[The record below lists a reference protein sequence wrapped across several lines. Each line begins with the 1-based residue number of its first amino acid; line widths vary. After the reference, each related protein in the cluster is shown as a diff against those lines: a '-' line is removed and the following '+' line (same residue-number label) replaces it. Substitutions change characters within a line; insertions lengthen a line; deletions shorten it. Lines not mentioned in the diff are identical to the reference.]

1 MKNKFFRALFPA
13 AVLGL
18 SIMLTAYAAN
28 SSNAAETTT
37 VSEST
42 ADSETS
48 EASDVTDGAA
58 GGKEAAGEQDTSSDK
73 WYSDRDMEQSPDTS
87 EAKTIEVA
95 DGQTLSITEEGTYI
109 LQGTASDCTVLVN
122 APEAKVQLILDNVT
136 VTNTSSPAIY
146 VLDADKCFVT
156 TADGSENAL
165 TVSGTFTEDTENDVK
180 TDAVIFAKS
189 DLTLN
194 GKGTLTISSTD
205 NGITS
210 KDELTVTGG
219 TYNITASG
227 KGLESNDSTA
237 ICDGT
242 FTIDA
247 KEGMES
253 TYVRID
259 GGTFEISASD
269 DGINAA
275 ANSDKNEVQVEIN
288 GGTLSIKMGAGDT
301 DGIDSNG
308 DLTIN
313 GGNISIEC
321 NSPFDYDGT
330 GELNGGTVVVNGEEV
345 TELTNQ
351 FGGGMGKGGMGK
363 GGMGKGG
370 MGKEGMTPD
379 GHGPGNQH
387 PGDTDANS
395 GSTDETDAE
404 SGSTDE
410 STGKTDAGAS
420 NPGAGNQV
428 FGRKEPGNRQKSDQ
442 DSGSTD
448 ADSESTPTVG
458 ESAGNQGV

>member
-13 AVLGL
+13 AILGL

-28 SSNAAETTT
+28 SSNVSETTT
-37 VSEST
+37 ASEST
-42 ADSETS
+42 VDSETS
-48 EASDVTDGAA
+48 EAADTTDG
-58 GGKEAAGEQDTSSDK
+58 E

-87 EAKTIEVA
+87 DAQTIEVT

-122 APEAKVQLILDNVT
+122 APEAKVQLILDDVT
-136 VTNTSSPAIY
+136 VTNTSSPVIY
-146 VLDADKCFVT
+146 VLDAVKCFVT
-156 TADGSENAL
+156 TAEGSENVL

-180 TDAVIFAKS
+180 TDAVIFSKS

-363 GGMGKGG
+363 
-370 MGKEGMTPD
+370 EGMTPD

-410 STGKTDAGAS
+410 STGKTDVGAS
-420 NPGAGNQV
+420 NPGAENQV

-458 ESAGNQGV
+458 ESAGGQGI

>member
-1 MKNKFFRALFPA
+1 MKNKFFRVLFPA

-18 SIMLTAYAAN
+18 SIILTAYAAN
-28 SSNAAETTT
+28 SSNASETTT
-37 VSEST
+37 ASEST

-48 EASDVTDGAA
+48 EVSETSEAAEGADGE
-58 GGKEAAGEQDTSSDK
+58 KEAAGEENTSSDE

-87 EAKTIEVA
+87 DTKTIEVT

-136 VTNTSSPAIY
+136 VTNTSSPVIY

-156 TADGSENAL
+156 TAEGSENAL

-330 GELNGGTVVVNGEEV
+330 GTLNGGTVAVNGEEV

-363 GGMGKGG
+363 
-370 MGKEGMTPD
+370 EGMIPD

-410 STGKTDAGAS
+410 STGKTDVGAS
-420 NPGAGNQV
+420 NPGAENQV

-458 ESAGNQGV
+458 ESAGGQGI

>member
-1 MKNKFFRALFPA
+1 MKNKFFRVLFPA

-28 SSNAAETTT
+28 SSNASETTAA
-37 VSEST
+37 EST
-42 ADSETS
+42 ISSKTSEASETS
-48 EASDVTDGAA
+48 EAAEGADGE
-58 GGKEAAGEQDTSSDK
+58 KEAAGEENTSSDE

-87 EAKTIEVA
+87 DAKTIEVT

-136 VTNTSSPAIY
+136 VTNASSPVIY
-146 VLDADKCFVT
+146 ALDADKCFVT
-156 TADGSENAL
+156 TAEGSENAL

-275 ANSDKNEVQVEIN
+275 ASSDKNNVQVEIN

-321 NSPFDYDGT
+321 NSPFDYSGT
-330 GELNGGTVVVNGEEV
+330 GALNGGSVVVNGEEV

-351 FGGGMGKGGMGK
+351 FGGGMG
-363 GGMGKGG
+363 GMGKGG
-370 MGKEGMTPD
+370 MGKEGMAP
-379 GHGPGNQH
+379 GGFGPGTQH

-395 GSTDETDAE
+395 GSTDETAAE

-410 STGKTDAGAS
+410 SAGKTDAGAS
-420 NPGAGNQV
+420 NTDSGNQT
-428 FGRKEPGNRQKSDQ
+428 FGKMEPGNRQKSDQ
-442 DSGSTD
+442 GSNGTD
-448 ADSESTPTVG
+448 AASGSTPTVG
-458 ESAGNQGV
+458 EATGGQGV

>member
-28 SSNAAETTT
+28 SSNASETTT
-37 VSEST
+37 ASEST

-48 EASDVTDGAA
+48 EVSETSEAAEGADGE
-58 GGKEAAGEQDTSSDK
+58 KDAAGEENASSDE

-87 EAKTIEVA
+87 GAQTIEVT

-136 VTNTSSPAIY
+136 VTNTSSPVIY

-156 TADGSENAL
+156 TAEGSENAL

-180 TDAVIFAKS
+180 TDAVIFTKS

-194 GKGTLTISSTD
+194 GTGTLTINSTD

-363 GGMGKGG
+363 
-370 MGKEGMTPD
+370 EGMTPD

-458 ESAGNQGV
+458 KSAGNQGV

>member
-1 MKNKFFRALFPA
+1 MKNKFFRVLFPA

-28 SSNAAETTT
+28 SSNASETTAA
-37 VSEST
+37 EST
-42 ADSETS
+42 ISSKTSEASETS
-48 EASDVTDGAA
+48 EAAEGADGE
-58 GGKEAAGEQDTSSDK
+58 KEAAGEENTSSDE

-87 EAKTIEVA
+87 DAKTIEVT

-136 VTNTSSPAIY
+136 VTNASSPVIY
-146 VLDADKCFVT
+146 ALDADKCFVT
-156 TADGSENAL
+156 TAEGSENAL

-275 ANSDKNEVQVEIN
+275 ASSDKNNVQVEIN

-321 NSPFDYDGT
+321 NSPFDYSGT
-330 GELNGGTVVVNGEEV
+330 GALNGGSVVVNGEEV

-351 FGGGMGKGGMGK
+351 FGGGMG
-363 GGMGKGG
+363 GMGKGG
-370 MGKEGMTPD
+370 MGKEGMAP
-379 GHGPGNQH
+379 GGFGPGNQH

-410 STGKTDAGAS
+410 SAGKTDAGAS
-420 NPGAGNQV
+420 NTDSGNQT
-428 FGRKEPGNRQKSDQ
+428 FGKMEPGNRQKSDQ
-442 DSGSTD
+442 GSNGTD
-448 ADSESTPTVG
+448 AASGSTPTVG
-458 ESAGNQGV
+458 EATGGQGV

>member
-13 AVLGL
+13 AILGL

-28 SSNAAETTT
+28 SSNVSETTT
-37 VSEST
+37 ASEST
-42 ADSETS
+42 VDSETS
-48 EASDVTDGAA
+48 EVSETSEAAEGADGK
-58 GGKEAAGEQDTSSDK
+58 KEAAGEENASSDE

-87 EAKTIEVA
+87 GAQTIEVT
-95 DGQTLSITEEGTYI
+95 DGQTLSITEKGTYI

-136 VTNTSSPAIY
+136 VTNTSSPVIY

-156 TADGSENAL
+156 TAEGSENAL

-194 GKGTLTISSTD
+194 GTGTLTISSTD

-363 GGMGKGG
+363 
-370 MGKEGMTPD
+370 EGMTPD

-428 FGRKEPGNRQKSDQ
+428 FGKQEPGNRQKNDQ

-458 ESAGNQGV
+458 ESAGGQGI

>member
-1 MKNKFFRALFPA
+1 MKNKFFRVLFPA
-13 AVLGL
+13 AILGL

-28 SSNAAETTT
+28 SSNASETTT
-37 VSEST
+37 ASEST
-42 ADSETS
+42 VDS
-48 EASDVTDGAA
+48 EASEAADTTDG
-58 GGKEAAGEQDTSSDK
+58 E

-87 EAKTIEVA
+87 DAQTIEVT

-136 VTNTSSPAIY
+136 VTNTSSPVIY

-156 TADGSENAL
+156 TAEGSENAL

-194 GKGTLTISSTD
+194 GTGTLTISSTD

-275 ANSDKNEVQVEIN
+275 ANSDKNNVQVEIN

-330 GELNGGTVVVNGEEV
+330 GALNGGTVAVNGEEV

-351 FGGGMGKGGMGK
+351 FGGGMGK
-363 GGMGKGG
+363 
-370 MGKEGMTPD
+370 EGMIPD

-410 STGKTDAGAS
+410 STGKTDVGAS

-458 ESAGNQGV
+458 ESAGGQGI

>member
-1 MKNKFFRALFPA
+1 MKNKFFRVLFPA

-28 SSNAAETTT
+28 SSNASETTAA
-37 VSEST
+37 EST
-42 ADSETS
+42 ISSKTSEASETS
-48 EASDVTDGAA
+48 EAAEGADGE
-58 GGKEAAGEQDTSSDK
+58 KEAAGEENTSSDE

-87 EAKTIEVA
+87 DTKTIEVT

-136 VTNTSSPAIY
+136 VTNTSSPVIY

-156 TADGSENAL
+156 TAEGSENAL

-275 ANSDKNEVQVEIN
+275 ANSDKNNVQVEIN

-330 GELNGGTVVVNGEEV
+330 GTSSEVEWEAWARAVWAKKVWPLAALDQGISIPETRTQIPGARMKQMLSPAVRMRAPGRQMPEPVIQILGTR
-345 TELTNQ
+345 LS
-351 FGGGMGKGGMGK
+351 GKWNRG
-363 GGMGKGG
+363 
-370 MGKEGMTPD
+370 
-379 GHGPGNQH
+379 
-387 PGDTDANS
+387 
-395 GSTDETDAE
+395 
-404 SGSTDE
+404 
-410 STGKTDAGAS
+410 TGKR
-420 NPGAGNQV
+420 V
-428 FGRKEPGNRQKSDQ
+428 IRV
-442 DSGSTD
+442 
-448 ADSESTPTVG
+448 PTVQMQLPEVLPPWG
-458 ESAGNQGV
+458 RQRVDRESDDASCHIPEEETEVIL

>member
-1 MKNKFFRALFPA
+1 
-13 AVLGL
+13 
-18 SIMLTAYAAN
+18 
-28 SSNAAETTT
+28 
-37 VSEST
+37 
-42 ADSETS
+42 
-48 EASDVTDGAA
+48 
-58 GGKEAAGEQDTSSDK
+58 
-73 WYSDRDMEQSPDTS
+73 MEQTPDTS
-87 EAKTIEVA
+87 EAQTIEVA

-156 TADGSENAL
+156 TAEGSENAL

-180 TDAVIFAKS
+180 TDAVIFSKS

-351 FGGGMGKGGMGK
+351 FEGGMGKGDMDK
-363 GGMGKGG
+363 NG
-370 MGKEGMTPD
+370 MGKEGMAP
-379 GHGPGNQH
+379 GGFGPGNQH

-395 GSTDETDAE
+395 GSTDETGAE
-404 SGSTDE
+404 SGSTEE
-410 STGKTDAGAS
+410 SAGKADVGAS
-420 NPGAGNQV
+420 NTGSGNQT
-428 FGRKEPGNRQKSDQ
+428 FGKMEPGNRQKSDQ
-442 DSGSTD
+442 NSGSTD
-448 ADSESTPTVG
+448 ADSGSTPTVG
-458 ESAGNQGV
+458 DETGGQGV

>member
-13 AVLGL
+13 AILGL

-28 SSNAAETTT
+28 SSNVSETTT
-37 VSEST
+37 ASEST
-42 ADSETS
+42 VDSETS
-48 EASDVTDGAA
+48 EVSETSEAAEGADGE
-58 GGKEAAGEQDTSSDK
+58 KDAAGEENASSDE

-87 EAKTIEVA
+87 GAQTIEVT

-136 VTNTSSPAIY
+136 VTNTSSPVIY

-156 TADGSENAL
+156 TAEGSENAL

-180 TDAVIFAKS
+180 TDAVIFSKS

-363 GGMGKGG
+363 
-370 MGKEGMTPD
+370 EGMTPD

-387 PGDTDANS
+387 PGDMDANS

-410 STGKTDAGAS
+410 STGKTDVGAS
-420 NPGAGNQV
+420 NPGAENQV

-458 ESAGNQGV
+458 ESAGGQGI

>member
-13 AVLGL
+13 AILGL
-18 SIMLTAYAAN
+18 SIILTAYAAN
-28 SSNAAETTT
+28 SSNASETTT
-37 VSEST
+37 ASEST
-42 ADSETS
+42 VDSETS
-48 EASDVTDGAA
+48 EVSETSEAAEGADGE
-58 GGKEAAGEQDTSSDK
+58 KDAAGEENASSDE

-87 EAKTIEVA
+87 GAQTIEVT

-136 VTNTSSPAIY
+136 VTNTSSPVIY

-156 TADGSENAL
+156 TAEGSENAL

-180 TDAVIFAKS
+180 TDAVIFSKS

-330 GELNGGTVVVNGEEV
+330 GTLNGGTVAVNGEEV

-351 FGGGMGKGGMGK
+351 FG

-387 PGDTDANS
+387 PGDMDANS

-458 ESAGNQGV
+458 ESAGGQGI

>member
-13 AVLGL
+13 AILGL
-18 SIMLTAYAAN
+18 SIILTAYAAN
-28 SSNAAETTT
+28 SSNASETTT
-37 VSEST
+37 ASEST

-48 EASDVTDGAA
+48 EVSETSEAAEGADGE
-58 GGKEAAGEQDTSSDK
+58 KDAAGEENASSDE

-87 EAKTIEVA
+87 DAKTIEVT

-122 APEAKVQLILDNVT
+122 APEAKVQLILENVT
-136 VTNTSSPAIY
+136 VTNTSSPVIY

-156 TADGSENAL
+156 TAEGSENAL

-227 KGLESNDSTA
+227 KGLESNDSIA

-253 TYVRID
+253 TYIRID

-275 ANSDKNEVQVEIN
+275 ANSERNEVQVEIN
-288 GGTLSIKMGAGDT
+288 GGTLSIRMGAGDT

-330 GELNGGTVVVNGEEV
+330 GALNGGTVVVNGEEV

-351 FGGGMGKGGMGK
+351 FEGGMGGMNK
-363 GGMGKGG
+363 DG
-370 MGKEGMTPD
+370 MGKEGGTP
-379 GHGPGNQH
+379 GGYGPGNQH
-387 PGDTDANS
+387 PGSTDANS
-395 GSTDETDAE
+395 GSTP
-404 SGSTDE
+404 
-410 STGKTDAGAS
+410 
-420 NPGAGNQV
+420 NPGEETEG
-428 FGRKEPGNRQKSDQ
+428 
-442 DSGSTD
+442 
-448 ADSESTPTVG
+448 
-458 ESAGNQGV
+458 QGI

>member
-28 SSNAAETTT
+28 SSNAAEAT

-42 ADSETS
+42 TDSETS
-48 EASDVTDGAA
+48 EASDATDGAA
-58 GGKEAAGEQDTSSDK
+58 GEKEAAGEQDTSSDE
-73 WYSDRDMEQSPDTS
+73 WYSDRDMEQTPDTS
-87 EAKTIEVA
+87 EAQTIEVA

-156 TADGSENAL
+156 TAEGSENAL

-180 TDAVIFAKS
+180 TDAVIFSKS

-330 GELNGGTVVVNGEEV
+330 GTLNGGTVAVNGEEV

-363 GGMGKGG
+363 
-370 MGKEGMTPD
+370 EGMIPD

-410 STGKTDAGAS
+410 STGKTDVGAS
-420 NPGAGNQV
+420 NPGAENQV

-458 ESAGNQGV
+458 ESAGGQGI

>member
-13 AVLGL
+13 AVFGL

-28 SSNAAETTT
+28 SSNAAEAT

-42 ADSETS
+42 TDSETS
-48 EASDVTDGAA
+48 EASDATDGAA
-58 GGKEAAGEQDTSSDK
+58 GEKEAAGEQDTSSDE
-73 WYSDRDMEQSPDTS
+73 WYSDRDMEQTPDTS
-87 EAKTIEVA
+87 EAQTIEVA

-136 VTNTSSPAIY
+136 V
-146 VLDADKCFVT
+146 
-156 TADGSENAL
+156 GSENAL

-180 TDAVIFAKS
+180 TDAVIFSKS

-351 FGGGMGKGGMGK
+351 FEGGMGKGDMDK
-363 GGMGKGG
+363 NG
-370 MGKEGMTPD
+370 MGKEGMAP
-379 GHGPGNQH
+379 GGFGPGNQH

-395 GSTDETDAE
+395 GSTDETGAE
-404 SGSTDE
+404 SGSTEE
-410 STGKTDAGAS
+410 SAGKADVGAS
-420 NPGAGNQV
+420 NTGSGNQT
-428 FGRKEPGNRQKSDQ
+428 FGKMEPGNRQKSDQ
-442 DSGSTD
+442 NSGSTD
-448 ADSESTPTVG
+448 ADSGSTPTVG
-458 ESAGNQGV
+458 DETGGQGV

>member
-1 MKNKFFRALFPA
+1 MKNKFFRAFFPA
-13 AVLGL
+13 AILGL
-18 SIMLTAYAAN
+18 SILLTAYTSN
-28 SSNAAETTT
+28 SSNASETATA
-37 VSEST
+37 SEST
-42 ADSETS
+42 ADSEIA
-48 EASDVTDGAA
+48 EASDTADETSGE
-58 GGKEAAGEQDTSSDK
+58 KETAGEEETSGDE

-87 EAKTIEVA
+87 DAQTIEVT

-122 APEAKVQLILDNVT
+122 APEARVQFILDNVT
-136 VTNTSSPAIY
+136 VSNTSSPAIY

-156 TADGSENAL
+156 TAEGSGNAL

-180 TDAVIFAKS
+180 TDAVIFSKS

-194 GKGTLTISSTD
+194 GTGTLTISSTD

-210 KDELTVTGG
+210 KDELTVTGS

-227 KGLESNDSTA
+227 KGLESNDSIA

-253 TYVRID
+253 TYIRID

-275 ANSDKNEVQVEIN
+275 ANSEKNEVQVEIN
-288 GGTLSIKMGAGDT
+288 GGTLSIRMGAGDT

-321 NSPFDYDGT
+321 NSPFDYVGT
-330 GELNGGTVVVNGEEV
+330 GALNGGTVVVNGEEV

-351 FGGGMGKGGMGK
+351 FEGGMGGMNK
-363 GGMGKGG
+363 DG
-370 MGKEGMTPD
+370 MGKEGGTP
-379 GHGPGNQH
+379 GGYGPGNQH
-387 PGDTDANS
+387 PGSTDANS
-395 GSTDETDAE
+395 GSTP
-404 SGSTDE
+404 
-410 STGKTDAGAS
+410 
-420 NPGAGNQV
+420 NPGEETEG
-428 FGRKEPGNRQKSDQ
+428 
-442 DSGSTD
+442 
-448 ADSESTPTVG
+448 
-458 ESAGNQGV
+458 QGI

>member
-13 AVLGL
+13 AILGL
-18 SIMLTAYAAN
+18 SIILTAYAAN
-28 SSNAAETTT
+28 SSNVSETTT
-37 VSEST
+37 ASEST
-42 ADSETS
+42 VDSETS
-48 EASDVTDGAA
+48 EVSETSEAAEGADGE
-58 GGKEAAGEQDTSSDK
+58 KDAAGEENASSDE

-87 EAKTIEVA
+87 GAQTIEVT

-136 VTNTSSPAIY
+136 VTNTSSPVIY

-156 TADGSENAL
+156 TAEGSENAL

-180 TDAVIFAKS
+180 TDAVIFSKS

-363 GGMGKGG
+363 
-370 MGKEGMTPD
+370 EGMIPD

-410 STGKTDAGAS
+410 STGKTDVGAS
-420 NPGAGNQV
+420 NPGAENQV

-458 ESAGNQGV
+458 ESAGGQGI

>member
-13 AVLGL
+13 AILGL
-18 SIMLTAYAAN
+18 SIILTAYAAN
-28 SSNAAETTT
+28 SSNASETTT
-37 VSEST
+37 ASEST
-42 ADSETS
+42 VDSETS
-48 EASDVTDGAA
+48 EVSETSEAAEGADGE
-58 GGKEAAGEQDTSSDK
+58 KDAAGEENASSDE

-87 EAKTIEVA
+87 GAQTIEVT

-136 VTNTSSPAIY
+136 VTNTSSPVIY

-156 TADGSENAL
+156 TAEGSENAL

-180 TDAVIFAKS
+180 TDAVIFSKS

-321 NSPFDYDGT
+321 NSPSDYDGT
-330 GELNGGTVVVNGEEV
+330 GTLNGGTGAVNGEEV

-351 FGGGMGKGGMGK
+351 FG

-387 PGDTDANS
+387 PGDMDANS

-458 ESAGNQGV
+458 ESAGGQGI

>member
-13 AVLGL
+13 AILGL
-18 SIMLTAYAAN
+18 SIILTAYAAN
-28 SSNAAETTT
+28 SSNASETTT
-37 VSEST
+37 ASEST
-42 ADSETS
+42 VDSETS
-48 EASDVTDGAA
+48 EVSETSEAAEGADGE
-58 GGKEAAGEQDTSSDK
+58 KDAAGEENASSDE

-87 EAKTIEVA
+87 GAQTIEVT

-136 VTNTSSPAIY
+136 VTNTSSPVIY

-156 TADGSENAL
+156 TAEGSENAL

-180 TDAVIFAKS
+180 TDAVIFSKS

-275 ANSDKNEVQVEIN
+275 ANS
-288 GGTLSIKMGAGDT
+288 M
-301 DGIDSNG
+301 
-308 DLTIN
+308 
-313 GGNISIEC
+313 
-321 NSPFDYDGT
+321 
-330 GELNGGTVVVNGEEV
+330 
-345 TELTNQ
+345 
-351 FGGGMGKGGMGK
+351 M
-363 GGMGKGG
+363 
-370 MGKEGMTPD
+370 
-379 GHGPGNQH
+379 
-387 PGDTDANS
+387 
-395 GSTDETDAE
+395 
-404 SGSTDE
+404 
-410 STGKTDAGAS
+410 
-420 NPGAGNQV
+420 
-428 FGRKEPGNRQKSDQ
+428 
-442 DSGSTD
+442 
-448 ADSESTPTVG
+448 ESTPQQTATRTKCRLRSMA
-458 ESAGNQGV
+458 EPCPSRWEQAIQMELIPMAISLSMAEISRSSAILHLTTMEPGS

>member
-1 MKNKFFRALFPA
+1 MKNKFFRVLFPA

-28 SSNAAETTT
+28 SSNASETTAA
-37 VSEST
+37 EST
-42 ADSETS
+42 ISSKTSEASETS
-48 EASDVTDGAA
+48 EAAEGADGE
-58 GGKEAAGEQDTSSDK
+58 KEAAGEENTSSDE

-87 EAKTIEVA
+87 DTKTIEVT

-136 VTNTSSPAIY
+136 VTNTSSPVIY

-156 TADGSENAL
+156 TAEGSENAL

-275 ANSDKNEVQVEIN
+275 ANSDKNNVQVEIN

-351 FGGGMGKGGMGK
+351 FEGGMGKGDMDK
-363 GGMGKGG
+363 NG
-370 MGKEGMTPD
+370 MGKEGMAP
-379 GHGPGNQH
+379 GGFGPGNQH

-410 STGKTDAGAS
+410 STGKTDVGAS
-420 NPGAGNQV
+420 NPGAENQV

-458 ESAGNQGV
+458 ESAGGQGI

>member
-87 EAKTIEVA
+87 EPKTIEVA

-109 LQGTASDCTVLVN
+109 LQGTASDCTILVN

-146 VLDADKCFVT
+146 VLDADKCFVM
-156 TADGSENAL
+156 TAEGSENAL

-194 GKGTLTISSTD
+194 GTGTLTISSTD

-275 ANSDKNEVQVEIN
+275 ANSDKNNVQVEIN

-321 NSPFDYDGT
+321 NSPFDYSGT
-330 GELNGGTVVVNGEEV
+330 GALNGGSVVVNGEEV

-351 FGGGMGKGGMGK
+351 FG

-410 STGKTDAGAS
+410 STGKTDAGAN

-458 ESAGNQGV
+458 ESAGGQGI

>member
-13 AVLGL
+13 AILGL
-18 SIMLTAYAAN
+18 SIILTAYAAN
-28 SSNAAETTT
+28 SSNASETTT
-37 VSEST
+37 ASEST
-42 ADSETS
+42 VDSETS
-48 EASDVTDGAA
+48 EVSETSEAAEGADGK
-58 GGKEAAGEQDTSSDK
+58 KEAAGEENASSDE

-87 EAKTIEVA
+87 GAQTIEVT

-136 VTNTSSPAIY
+136 VTNTSSPVIY

-156 TADGSENAL
+156 TAEGSENAL

-180 TDAVIFAKS
+180 TDAVIFSKS

-194 GKGTLTISSTD
+194 GTGTLTISSTD

-227 KGLESNDSTA
+227 KGLESYDSTA

-275 ANSDKNEVQVEIN
+275 ANSDKNNVQVEIN

-321 NSPFDYDGT
+321 TSPFDYDGT
-330 GELNGGTVVVNGEEV
+330 GALNSGTVAVNGEEV

-351 FGGGMGKGGMGK
+351 FG

-428 FGRKEPGNRQKSDQ
+428 FGKQEPGNRQKNDQ

-458 ESAGNQGV
+458 ESAGGQGI

>member
-156 TADGSENAL
+156 TAEGSENAL

-194 GKGTLTISSTD
+194 GTGTLTISSTD

-275 ANSDKNEVQVEIN
+275 ANSDKNNVQVEIN

-330 GELNGGTVVVNGEEV
+330 GTLNGGTVAVNGEEV

-351 FGGGMGKGGMGK
+351 FG

-448 ADSESTPTVG
+448 ADSESTPIVG
-458 ESAGNQGV
+458 ESEGGQGI

>member
-13 AVLGL
+13 AVFGL

-28 SSNAAETTT
+28 SSNAAEAT

-42 ADSETS
+42 TDSETS
-48 EASDVTDGAA
+48 EASDATDGAA
-58 GGKEAAGEQDTSSDK
+58 GEKEAAGEQDTSSDE
-73 WYSDRDMEQSPDTS
+73 WYSDRDMEQTPDTS
-87 EAKTIEVA
+87 EAQTIEVA

-156 TADGSENAL
+156 TAEGSENAL

-180 TDAVIFAKS
+180 TDAVIFSKS

-351 FGGGMGKGGMGK
+351 FEGGMGKGDMDK
-363 GGMGKGG
+363 NG
-370 MGKEGMTPD
+370 MGKEGMAP
-379 GHGPGNQH
+379 GGFGPGNQH

-395 GSTDETDAE
+395 GSTDETGAE
-404 SGSTDE
+404 SGSTEE
-410 STGKTDAGAS
+410 SAGKADVGAS
-420 NPGAGNQV
+420 NTGSGNQT
-428 FGRKEPGNRQKSDQ
+428 FGKMEPGNRQKSDQ
-442 DSGSTD
+442 NSGSTD
-448 ADSESTPTVG
+448 ADSGSTPTVG
-458 ESAGNQGV
+458 DETGGQGV

>member
-1 MKNKFFRALFPA
+1 MKNKFFRVLFPA

-28 SSNAAETTT
+28 SSNASETTAA
-37 VSEST
+37 EST
-42 ADSETS
+42 ISSKTSEASETS
-48 EASDVTDGAA
+48 EAAEGADGE
-58 GGKEAAGEQDTSSDK
+58 KEAAGEENTSSDE

-87 EAKTIEVA
+87 DTKTIEVT

-136 VTNTSSPAIY
+136 VTNTSSPVIY

-156 TADGSENAL
+156 TAEGSENAL
-165 TVSGTFTEDTENDVK
+165 TVSGTFTEDTDS
-180 TDAVIFAKS
+180 KS

-194 GKGTLTISSTD
+194 GTGTLTISSTD

-227 KGLESNDSTA
+227 KGLESNDSIA

-253 TYVRID
+253 TYIRID

-275 ANSDKNEVQVEIN
+275 ANSERNEVQVEIN
-288 GGTLSIKMGAGDT
+288 GGTLSIRMGAGDT

-330 GELNGGTVVVNGEEV
+330 GALNGGTVVVNGEEV

-351 FGGGMGKGGMGK
+351 FEGGMGGMNK
-363 GGMGKGG
+363 DG
-370 MGKEGMTPD
+370 MGKEGGTP
-379 GHGPGNQH
+379 GGYGPGNQH
-387 PGDTDANS
+387 PGSTDANS
-395 GSTDETDAE
+395 GSTP
-404 SGSTDE
+404 
-410 STGKTDAGAS
+410 
-420 NPGAGNQV
+420 NPGEETEG
-428 FGRKEPGNRQKSDQ
+428 
-442 DSGSTD
+442 
-448 ADSESTPTVG
+448 
-458 ESAGNQGV
+458 QGI

>member
-13 AVLGL
+13 AILGL
-18 SIMLTAYAAN
+18 SIILTAYAAN
-28 SSNAAETTT
+28 SSNASETTT
-37 VSEST
+37 ASEST
-42 ADSETS
+42 VDSETS
-48 EASDVTDGAA
+48 EVSETSEAAEGADGE
-58 GGKEAAGEQDTSSDK
+58 KDAAGEENASSDE

-87 EAKTIEVA
+87 GAQTIEVT

-136 VTNTSSPAIY
+136 VTNTSSPVIY

-156 TADGSENAL
+156 TAEGSENAL

-180 TDAVIFAKS
+180 TDAVIFSKS

-363 GGMGKGG
+363 
-370 MGKEGMTPD
+370 EGMTPD

-458 ESAGNQGV
+458 ESAGGQGI

>member
-28 SSNAAETTT
+28 SSNASETTAA
-37 VSEST
+37 SEST

-48 EASDVTDGAA
+48 KAADAADGAA
-58 GGKEAAGEQDTSSDK
+58 GEENSSSDE

-87 EAKTIEVA
+87 DAQTIEVA

-146 VLDADKCFVT
+146 VLAADKCFVT
-156 TADGSENAL
+156 TAEGSENAL

-180 TDAVIFAKS
+180 TDAVIFSKS

-194 GKGTLTISSTD
+194 GTGTLTISSTD

-219 TYNITASG
+219 TYSITASG
-227 KGLESNDSTA
+227 KGLESNDSAA

-247 KEGMES
+247 EEGIES
-253 TYVRID
+253 TYIRID

-288 GGTLSIKMGAGDT
+288 GGTLSIKMGTGDT

-308 DLTIN
+308 NLTIN
-313 GGNISIEC
+313 GGNITIEC

-330 GELNGGTVVVNGEEV
+330 GVLNGGTVVVNGEEV

-351 FGGGMGKGGMGK
+351 FEGGMGKGGMD
-363 GGMGKGG
+363 KGG
-370 MGKEGMTPD
+370 MGKEGMAP
-379 GHGPGNQH
+379 GGYGPGVQH

-395 GSTDETDAE
+395 RSTDDTDANSGSTDDTDAE
-404 SGSTDE
+404 SGSTD
-410 STGKTDAGAS
+410 A
-420 NPGAGNQV
+420 N
-428 FGRKEPGNRQKSDQ
+428 
-442 DSGSTD
+442 SGSTPT
-448 ADSESTPTVG
+448 EGKST
-458 ESAGNQGV
+458 AGQGV

>member
-1 MKNKFFRALFPA
+1 MKNKFFRVLFPA

-28 SSNAAETTT
+28 SSNASETTAA
-37 VSEST
+37 EST
-42 ADSETS
+42 ISSKTSEASETS
-48 EASDVTDGAA
+48 EAAEGADGE
-58 GGKEAAGEQDTSSDK
+58 KEAAGEENTSSDE

-87 EAKTIEVA
+87 DTKTIEVT
-95 DGQTLSITEEGTYI
+95 DGQILSITEEGTYI

-136 VTNTSSPAIY
+136 VTNTSSPVIY

-156 TADGSENAL
+156 TAEGSENAL

-194 GKGTLTISSTD
+194 GTGTLTISSTD
-205 NGITS
+205 NGITL

-275 ANSDKNEVQVEIN
+275 ANSDKNNVQVEIN
-288 GGTLSIKMGAGDT
+288 GGTLSIKMGSGDT

-330 GELNGGTVVVNGEEV
+330 GTLNGGTVAVNGEEV

-351 FGGGMGKGGMGK
+351 FGGGMGKGGMD
-363 GGMGKGG
+363 
-370 MGKEGMTPD
+370 KEGMTPD

-404 SGSTDE
+404 SDSTDE

-458 ESAGNQGV
+458 ESAGGQGV

>member
-1 MKNKFFRALFPA
+1 MKNKFFRVLFPA

-28 SSNAAETTT
+28 SSNASETTAA
-37 VSEST
+37 EST
-42 ADSETS
+42 ISSKTSEASETS
-48 EASDVTDGAA
+48 EAAEGADGE
-58 GGKEAAGEQDTSSDK
+58 KEAAGEENTSSDE

-87 EAKTIEVA
+87 DTKTIEVT

-136 VTNTSSPAIY
+136 VTNTSSPVIY

-156 TADGSENAL
+156 TAEGSENAL

-363 GGMGKGG
+363 
-370 MGKEGMTPD
+370 EGMTPD

-428 FGRKEPGNRQKSDQ
+428 FGRKEPGNRQKNDQ
-442 DSGSTD
+442 DSGSTA

-458 ESAGNQGV
+458 ESAGGQGI

>member
-1 MKNKFFRALFPA
+1 MKNKFFRVLFPA

-28 SSNAAETTT
+28 SSNASETTAA
-37 VSEST
+37 EST
-42 ADSETS
+42 ISSKTSEASETS
-48 EASDVTDGAA
+48 EAAEGADGE
-58 GGKEAAGEQDTSSDK
+58 KEAAGEENTSSDE

-87 EAKTIEVA
+87 DTKTIEVT

-136 VTNTSSPAIY
+136 VTNTSSPVIY

-156 TADGSENAL
+156 TAEGSENAL

-205 NGITS
+205 NGITL

-275 ANSDKNEVQVEIN
+275 ANSDKNNVQVEIN

-330 GELNGGTVVVNGEEV
+330 GTLNGGTVVVNGEEV

-351 FGGGMGKGGMGK
+351 FGGGMG
-363 GGMGKGG
+363 GMGKGG
-370 MGKEGMTPD
+370 MGKEGMAP
-379 GHGPGNQH
+379 GGFGPGNQH

-410 STGKTDAGAS
+410 SAGKTDAGAS
-420 NPGAGNQV
+420 NTDSGNQT
-428 FGRKEPGNRQKSDQ
+428 FGKMEPGNRQKSDQ
-442 DSGSTD
+442 GSNGTD
-448 ADSESTPTVG
+448 AASGSTPTVG
-458 ESAGNQGV
+458 EATGGQGV

>member
-28 SSNAAETTT
+28 SSNASETTAA
-37 VSEST
+37 EST
-42 ADSETS
+42 ISSKTSEASETS
-48 EASDVTDGAA
+48 EAAEGADGE
-58 GGKEAAGEQDTSSDK
+58 KEAAGEENTSSDE

-87 EAKTIEVA
+87 DTKTIEVT

-136 VTNTSSPAIY
+136 VTNTSSPVIY

-156 TADGSENAL
+156 TAEGSENAL

-180 TDAVIFAKS
+180 TDAVIFTKS

-194 GKGTLTISSTD
+194 GTGTLTINSTD

-275 ANSDKNEVQVEIN
+275 ANSDKNNVQVEIN

-321 NSPFDYDGT
+321 NSPFDYVGT
-330 GELNGGTVVVNGEEV
+330 GALNGGTVVVNGEEV

-351 FGGGMGKGGMGK
+351 FEGGMGGMNK
-363 GGMGKGG
+363 DG
-370 MGKEGMTPD
+370 MGKEGGTP
-379 GHGPGNQH
+379 GGYGPGNQH
-387 PGDTDANS
+387 PGSTDANS
-395 GSTDETDAE
+395 GSTP
-404 SGSTDE
+404 
-410 STGKTDAGAS
+410 
-420 NPGAGNQV
+420 NPGEETEG
-428 FGRKEPGNRQKSDQ
+428 
-442 DSGSTD
+442 
-448 ADSESTPTVG
+448 
-458 ESAGNQGV
+458 QGI

>member
-18 SIMLTAYAAN
+18 SIVLTAYAAN
-28 SSNAAETTT
+28 SSNASETTT
-37 VSEST
+37 ASEST
-42 ADSETS
+42 VDSETS
-48 EASDVTDGAA
+48 EAADTTDG
-58 GGKEAAGEQDTSSDK
+58 E

-87 EAKTIEVA
+87 DAQTIEVT

-136 VTNTSSPAIY
+136 VTNTSSPVIY

-156 TADGSENAL
+156 TAEGSENAL

-194 GKGTLTISSTD
+194 GTGTITIISTD

-275 ANSDKNEVQVEIN
+275 ANSDKNNVQVEIN

-330 GELNGGTVVVNGEEV
+330 GTLNGGTVVVNGEEV

-351 FGGGMGKGGMGK
+351 FGGGMG
-363 GGMGKGG
+363 GMGKGG
-370 MGKEGMTPD
+370 MGKEGMAP
-379 GHGPGNQH
+379 GGFGPGNQH

-410 STGKTDAGAS
+410 STGKTDVGAS

-458 ESAGNQGV
+458 ESAGGQGI

>member
-1 MKNKFFRALFPA
+1 MKNKLFRVLFPA
-13 AVLGL
+13 AILGL

-28 SSNAAETTT
+28 SSNASETTT
-37 VSEST
+37 ASEST
-42 ADSETS
+42 VDSETS
-48 EASDVTDGAA
+48 EAADTTDG
-58 GGKEAAGEQDTSSDK
+58 E
-73 WYSDRDMEQSPDTS
+73 WYSDRDMEQSPNTS
-87 EAKTIEVA
+87 GAQTIEVT

-136 VTNTSSPAIY
+136 VTNTSSPVIY

-156 TADGSENAL
+156 TAEGSENAL

-194 GKGTLTISSTD
+194 GTGTITIISTD

-275 ANSDKNEVQVEIN
+275 ANSDKNNVQVEIN

-330 GELNGGTVVVNGEEV
+330 GALNGGTVAVNGKEV

-351 FGGGMGKGGMGK
+351 FG
-363 GGMGKGG
+363 GG

-428 FGRKEPGNRQKSDQ
+428 FGRKAPGNRQKSDQ

-448 ADSESTPTVG
+448 TDSESTPTVG
-458 ESAGNQGV
+458 ESAGGQGV

>member
-1 MKNKFFRALFPA
+1 M
-13 AVLGL
+13 
-18 SIMLTAYAAN
+18 
-28 SSNAAETTT
+28 
-37 VSEST
+37 
-42 ADSETS
+42 
-48 EASDVTDGAA
+48 
-58 GGKEAAGEQDTSSDK
+58 GKRTQLERRMRPVMK

-87 EAKTIEVA
+87 GAQTIEVT

-109 LQGTASDCTVLVN
+109 LQGSASDCTVLVN

-136 VTNTSSPAIY
+136 VTNTSSPVIY
-146 VLDADKCFVT
+146 VLDADKCFVM
-156 TADGSENAL
+156 TAEGSENAL

-180 TDAVIFAKS
+180 TDAVIFSKS

-275 ANSDKNEVQVEIN
+275 ANSDKNNVQVEIN

-313 GGNISIEC
+313 GGKISIEC

-330 GELNGGTVVVNGEEV
+330 GALNGGTVAVNGEEM

-351 FGGGMGKGGMGK
+351 FG

-404 SGSTDE
+404 PGSTDE

-458 ESAGNQGV
+458 ESAGGQGV

>member
-109 LQGTASDCTVLVN
+109 LKGTASDCTVLVN

-136 VTNTSSPAIY
+136 VTNTSAPVIY

-156 TADGSENAL
+156 TAEGSENAL
-165 TVSGTFTEDTENDVK
+165 TVSGTFTKDTGNDVK
-180 TDAVIFAKS
+180 TDAVIFSKS
-189 DLTLN
+189 DLTMN

-253 TYVRID
+253 TYIRID
-259 GGTFEISASD
+259 DGTFEISASD

-288 GGTLSIKMGAGDT
+288 GGTLSIKMGSGDT

-330 GELNGGTVVVNGEEV
+330 GTLNGGTVVVNGEEV

-351 FGGGMGKGGMGK
+351 FGGGMG
-363 GGMGKGG
+363 GMGKGG
-370 MGKEGMTPD
+370 MGKEGMAP
-379 GHGPGNQH
+379 GGFGPGNQH

-410 STGKTDAGAS
+410 SAGKTDAGAS
-420 NPGAGNQV
+420 NTDSGNQT
-428 FGRKEPGNRQKSDQ
+428 FGKMEPGNRQKSDQ
-442 DSGSTD
+442 GSNGTD
-448 ADSESTPTVG
+448 AASGSTPTVG
-458 ESAGNQGV
+458 EATGGQGV

>member
-28 SSNAAETTT
+28 SSNASETTAA
-37 VSEST
+37 SEST

-48 EASDVTDGAA
+48 KAADAADGAA
-58 GGKEAAGEQDTSSDK
+58 GEENSSSDE
-73 WYSDRDMEQSPDTS
+73 WYSDRDMEQSPDTTD
-87 EAKTIEVA
+87 AQTIEVA
-95 DGQTLSITEEGTYI
+95 GGQTLSITEEGTYI
-109 LQGTASDCTVLVN
+109 LKGTGSDCTVLVN

-136 VTNTSSPAIY
+136 VTNTSSPVIY

-156 TADGSENAL
+156 TAEGSENSL

-180 TDAVIFAKS
+180 TDAVIFSKS

-219 TYNITASG
+219 TYNITTSG

-288 GGTLSIKMGAGDT
+288 GGTLSIKMGSGDT

-308 DLTIN
+308 ELTIN

-330 GELNGGTVVVNGEEV
+330 GTLNGGTVVVNGEEV

-351 FGGGMGKGGMGK
+351 FGGGMGGMGK
-363 GGMGKGG
+363 GGMGKQGMAPGG
-370 MGKEGMTPD
+370 F
-379 GHGPGNQH
+379 GPGNQH

-410 STGKTDAGAS
+410 SAGKTDAGAS
-420 NPGAGNQV
+420 NIDSGNQT
-428 FGRKEPGNRQKSDQ
+428 FGKMEPGDRQKSDQ
-442 DSGSTD
+442 GSNGTDADSGST
-448 ADSESTPTVG
+448 PTAG
-458 ESAGNQGV
+458 EETGGQGI

>member
-28 SSNAAETTT
+28 SSNASETTT
-37 VSEST
+37 ASEST

-48 EASDVTDGAA
+48 EVSETSEAAEGADGE
-58 GGKEAAGEQDTSSDK
+58 KDAAGEENASSDE

-87 EAKTIEVA
+87 GAQTIEVT

-136 VTNTSSPAIY
+136 VTNTSSPVIY

-156 TADGSENAL
+156 TAEGSENAL

-194 GKGTLTISSTD
+194 GTGTLTISSTD

-275 ANSDKNEVQVEIN
+275 ANSDKNNVQVEIN

-330 GELNGGTVVVNGEEV
+330 GALNGGTVAVNGEEV

-351 FGGGMGKGGMGK
+351 FG